1 MKLTCALRILSSFFF
16 LPFSVFYYFLYFIIP
31 NFSHFYPAH
40 PPLSDFHH
48 FVFPLCAYSQCLYHA
63 CFIHLWIPVLDLHS
77 NRAEHIVDRN
87 VSFSLGYIRSIETAF
102 CGIHLFLEDT
112 TLSQAQ
118 DGLLPTFRFPSS
130 DSINLPNFIDR
141 NRPMTHTGRWEVT
154 LLKKKEVRS
163 KKKEDKSIEQDKV
176 ISHTALRICSV
187 H

>member
-1 MKLTCALRILSSFFF
+1 
-16 LPFSVFYYFLYFIIP
+16 
-31 NFSHFYPAH
+31 
-40 PPLSDFHH
+40 
-48 FVFPLCAYSQCLYHA
+48 
-63 CFIHLWIPVLDLHS
+63 
-77 NRAEHIVDRN
+77 
-87 VSFSLGYIRSIETAF
+87 
-102 CGIHLFLEDT
+102 LFLEDT